1 MKYYVC
7 FQNCMDDYFSEDAP
21 SLTFDSF
28 DSAIRYLTS
37 LTENSPIPT
46 PDPRGELEWYFL
58 NCEEGE
64 SSREVNSKED
74 WLDFYQIINIIP
86 ERSSS
91 NTINES
97 YCDDTDAIISM
108 RRNYMLDNLGQVHYV
123 TLSEIEYID
132 PQLKDPEEM

>member
-1 MKYYVC
+1 MAQKICPNGLYQSSRRLGMKYYVC

-46 PDPRGELEWYFL
+46 PDPSGKLEWYFL

-64 SSREVNSKED
+64 SSREINSKED

-97 YCDDTDAIISM
+97 
-108 RRNYMLDNLGQVHYV
+108 
-123 TLSEIEYID
+123 
-132 PQLKDPEEM
+132 